1 MSKLQRAVEGQT
13 IQFLPLPKIFNTL
26 SADLPSGAVKLP
38 NGDVAYWR
46 LHRNLAEL
54 KKHRKNVKELTAKL
68 AQALSS
74 LVNSDSFKNH
84 YGITEAPSL
93 PSESQLVTLFRN
105 LLQLNTNRVD
115 YSAVTHGRNKPL
127 VESIQVPLGN
137 LVFFNAIR
145 GVQAGPKVPGIK
157 GKLWLKEGSDA
168 DQAFA
173 FTIVS
178 PVVELSD
185 FIGPDRLQVE
195 ILNKIKVTL
204 PALAFNPKIEFDA
217 DQFKNYVGAGLQAL
231 GEKFSGQQGQGNAK
245 KDKKARGASSPIV
258 RIDDA
263 PLELVPANP
272 ASEVELPADEAEV
285 AAESDA
291 QYGQGVEE
299 FAQQVL
305 EGTKLDAA
313 PQADFTVDTLTA
325 PQAAQIASDARVAQR
340 AADLGTVVLAA
351 SVFEELSNDDKG
363 VYLAAVERKIATP
376 AEWPFVRKVLESGIL
391 KGEYERLNETL
402 DEGEKI
408 THPVYLGRVIFQLTR
423 DLIAEIL
430 GEHDAFN
437 KENGIVRA

>member
-54 KKHRKNVKELTAKL
+54 KKHRKNVKELTTKL

-84 YGITEAPSL
+84 YGIAEAPSL

-115 YSAVTHGRNKPL
+115 YSSVSHGRNKPL

-168 DQAFA
+168 DQAFS

-178 PVVELSD
+178 PVVELAD
-185 FIGPDRLQVE
+185 FIGPDRLQQE
-195 ILNKIKVTL
+195 ILNKIKINL
-204 PALAFNPKIEFDA
+204 PALAFNPKITFD
-217 DQFKNYVGAGLQAL
+217 DGQFTNFVAAGLQAL
-231 GEKFSGQQGQGNAK
+231 GDKFNSQQGNSSK
-245 KDKKARGASSPIV
+245 KDKKARGASSPVI

-272 ASEVELPADEAEV
+272 ASEVEQPVETPAVQQAFD
-285 AAESDA
+285 AAVEEPSLTDAGGPLEPLLETPQGDA
-291 QYGQGVEE
+291 QYGIDPTE
-299 FAQQVL
+299 FV
-305 EGTKLDAA
+305 
-313 PQADFTVDTLTA
+313 
-325 PQAAQIASDARVAQR
+325 ARDEQR
-340 AADLGTVVLAA
+340 AAELGTVVLAA
-351 SVFEELSNDDKG
+351 SVFEELSNEDKG
-363 VYLAAVERKIATP
+363 VYLAAVERKIADP
-376 AEWPFVRKVLESGIL
+376 AEWPFVKQVLNSGIL
-391 KGEYERLNETL
+391 AEPYKNLNDTL

-408 THPVYLGRVIFQLTR
+408 TQALYIARVIFQMTNDQYANIVGET
-423 DLIAEIL
+423 DLAK
-430 GEHDAFN
+430 A
-437 KENGIVRA
+437 